1 MQSELN
7 IQELKSIL
15 QKRLEEQEGLVEKN
29 QSLEK
34 VISKLK
40 SDFKETRMYNEH
52 LEAELQVTKDL
63 AKERA

>member
-1 MQSELN
+1 MQSESN

-52 LEAELQVTKDL
+52 LEAEL
-63 AKERA
+63 